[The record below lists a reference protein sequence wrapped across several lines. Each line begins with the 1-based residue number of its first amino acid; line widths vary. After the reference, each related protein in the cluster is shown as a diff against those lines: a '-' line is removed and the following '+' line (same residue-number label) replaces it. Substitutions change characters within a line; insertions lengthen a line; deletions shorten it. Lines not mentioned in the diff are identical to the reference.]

1 MKNYKQQI
9 KEYKEEIEKKYVRI
23 EAENRTVKA
32 CQNILSESILS
43 KQSHRTS
50 YFEFLYE
57 QTKFIKKRWWI
68 LQGCI
73 LMCLWIWLSNYTS
86 DIKDMMRIMGISATI
101 FVVLI
106 VPEIWKNRR
115 NGAIE
120 IEQASYYTLR
130 QICTARMLMF
140 GVVDLVIVMVFLAIT
155 YQTTILSL
163 SDLVVNFLLPVNVSC
178 CICFRVLYSRWEKSE
193 YIAVLSCLVWVG
205 HGSSYVP
212 EYISEL
218 IAVDMGCIGLDLACS
233 EYDVSICAKDGSGPY
248 DYDMTTRLIELA
260 KKHQLQYAVDIYP
273 FYSSDVSAAL
283 RGGNNIKG
291 ALIGPGVGA
300 SHGMERTHIQAVEN
314 TLKLILAY
322 IQ

>member
-9 KEYKEEIEKKYVRI
+9 QEYKNVIEEKYVRA
-23 EAENRTVKA
+23 EAESKTIEV
-32 CQNILSESILS
+32 CQNILTDSVLL
-43 KQSHRTS
+43 KQSHRAS

-68 LQGCI
+68 LQGI
-73 LMCLWIWLSNYTS
+73 VLLYLWIWLSNYTS
-86 DIKDMMRIMGISATI
+86 GIKDMMRIMGIFATI

-140 GVVDLVIVMVFLAIT
+140 GAVDFVIVMAFLAIT

-163 SDLVVNFLLPVNVSC
+163 NDLVINFLLPVNVSC
-178 CICFRVLYSRWEKSE
+178 CICFRLLYSRWEKSE

-205 HGSSYVP
+205 IWIMLVANDAIYQK
-212 EYISEL
+212 
-218 IAVDMGCIGLDLACS
+218 IATPVWVVMLMLSFAYFIFCVHKSLVFDEKIL
-233 EYDVSICAKDGSGPY
+233 E
-248 DYDMTTRLIELA
+248 DYTYEIRI
-260 KKHQLQYAVDIYP
+260 
-273 FYSSDVSAAL
+273 
-283 RGGNNIKG
+283 
-291 ALIGPGVGA
+291 
-300 SHGMERTHIQAVEN
+300 
-314 TLKLILAY
+314 
-322 IQ
+322 

>member
-1 MKNYKQQI
+1 MRNYKQQI
-9 KEYKEEIEKKYVRI
+9 QEYKNVIEETYVRP
-23 EAENRTVKA
+23 EAEDRTIKA
-32 CQNILSESILS
+32 CQNILTETVLLG
-43 KQSHRTS
+43 QAHRTT

-57 QTKFIKKRWWI
+57 QAKFIKKRWWI

-73 LMCLWIWLSNYTS
+73 LMCLWIWLSNYMS

-106 VPEIWKNRR
+106 IPEIWKNRR

-205 HGSSYVP
+205 LWMMIV
-212 EYISEL
+212 
-218 IAVDMGCIGLDLACS
+218 AN
-233 EYDVSICAKDGSGPY
+233 DV
-248 DYDMTTRLIELA
+248 
-260 KKHQLQYAVDIYP
+260 IYQKIVTP
-273 FYSSDVSAAL
+273 VWVA
-283 RGGNNIKG
+283 
-291 ALIGPGVGA
+291 
-300 SHGMERTHIQAVEN
+300 M
-314 TLKLILAY
+314 LILTFVY
-322 IQ
+322 FIFCVQKSLVFDEKILEDYTYEIRI

>member
-9 KEYKEEIEKKYVRI
+9 KEYKEEIEEKYVRA
-23 EAENRTVKA
+23 EAENKIVKA
-32 CQNILSESILS
+32 CQNILSESVLS

-106 VPEIWKNRR
+106 IPEIWKNRR

-140 GVVDLVIVMVFLAIT
+140 GVVDLVIVMVFLAIMPH
-155 YQTTILSL
+155 LG
-163 SDLVVNFLLPVNVSC
+163 
-178 CICFRVLYSRWEKSE
+178 R
-193 YIAVLSCLVWVG
+193 A
-205 HGSSYVP
+205 
-212 EYISEL
+212 
-218 IAVDMGCIGLDLACS
+218 
-233 EYDVSICAKDGSGPY
+233 DGPSGP
-248 DYDMTTRLIELA
+248 LGVP
-260 KKHQLQYAVDIYP
+260 HQYP
-273 FYSSDVSAAL
+273 VLRIVRCRAGPAHPHQPHGAAHR
-283 RGGNNIKG
+283 RGVHRG
-291 ALIGPGVGA
+291 
-300 SHGMERTHIQAVEN
+300 
-314 TLKLILAY
+314 TLCR
-322 IQ
+322 

>member
-1 MKNYKQQI
+1 MKILPQLTQRQCKQFTTQDLSERLDLEI
-9 KEYKEEIEKKYVRI
+9 TYTKSMLQVLCEKNLVRKELHYSCPE
-23 EAENRTVKA
+23 
-32 CQNILSESILS
+32 CHGQNILSESVLS

-68 LQGCI
+68 LQGCV

-106 VPEIWKNRR
+106 IPEIWKNRR

-205 HGSSYVP
+205 LWMMIV
-212 EYISEL
+212 
-218 IAVDMGCIGLDLACS
+218 AN
-233 EYDVSICAKDGSGPY
+233 DV
-248 DYDMTTRLIELA
+248 
-260 KKHQLQYAVDIYP
+260 IYQKIVTP
-273 FYSSDVSAAL
+273 VWVA
-283 RGGNNIKG
+283 
-291 ALIGPGVGA
+291 
-300 SHGMERTHIQAVEN
+300 M
-314 TLKLILAY
+314 LILTFVY
-322 IQ
+322 FIFCVQKSLLFDEKILEDYTYEIRI

>member
-1 MKNYKQQI
+1 
-9 KEYKEEIEKKYVRI
+9 
-23 EAENRTVKA
+23 
-32 CQNILSESILS
+32 
-43 KQSHRTS
+43 
-50 YFEFLYE
+50 
-57 QTKFIKKRWWI
+57 
-68 LQGCI
+68 
-73 LMCLWIWLSNYTS
+73 MCLWIWLSNYTS

-205 HGSSYVP
+205 LWMMIVANDV
-212 EYISEL
+212 ILSENCNSG
-218 IAVDMGCIGLDLACS
+218 MGGYADIDFVYLFLCS
-233 EYDVSICAKDGSGPY
+233 EVISIDEK
-248 DYDMTTRLIELA
+248 
-260 KKHQLQYAVDIYP
+260 
-273 FYSSDVSAAL
+273 F
-283 RGGNNIKG
+283 GG
-291 ALIGPGVGA
+291 LHV
-300 SHGMERTHIQAVEN
+300 
-314 TLKLILAY
+314 
-322 IQ
+322 

>member
-9 KEYKEEIEKKYVRI
+9 KEYKEEIEEKYVRA
-23 EAENRTVKA
+23 EAESKTVKA
-32 CQNILSESILS
+32 CQNILSESVLS

-68 LQGCI
+68 LQGCV

-106 VPEIWKNRR
+106 IPEIWKNRR

-140 GVVDLVIVMVFLAIT
+140 GVVDL
-155 YQTTILSL
+155 
-163 SDLVVNFLLPVNVSC
+163 SC
-178 CICFRVLYSRWEKSE
+178 CICFRALYSRWEKSE

-205 HGSSYVP
+205 LWMMIV
-212 EYISEL
+212 
-218 IAVDMGCIGLDLACS
+218 AN
-233 EYDVSICAKDGSGPY
+233 DV
-248 DYDMTTRLIELA
+248 
-260 KKHQLQYAVDIYP
+260 IYQKIVTP
-273 FYSSDVSAAL
+273 VWVA
-283 RGGNNIKG
+283 
-291 ALIGPGVGA
+291 
-300 SHGMERTHIQAVEN
+300 M
-314 TLKLILAY
+314 LILTFVY
-322 IQ
+322 FIFCVQKSLLFDEKILEDYTYEIRI

>member
-9 KEYKEEIEKKYVRI
+9 KEYKEEIEEKYVRA
-23 EAENRTVKA
+23 EAENKTVKA
-32 CQNILSESILS
+32 CQNILSESVLS

-73 LMCLWIWLSNYTS
+73 LMCLWIWLSNYAS

-106 VPEIWKNRR
+106 IPEIWKNRR

-205 HGSSYVP
+205 LWMMIV
-212 EYISEL
+212 
-218 IAVDMGCIGLDLACS
+218 AN
-233 EYDVSICAKDGSGPY
+233 DV
-248 DYDMTTRLIELA
+248 
-260 KKHQLQYAVDIYP
+260 IYQKIVTP
-273 FYSSDVSAAL
+273 VWVA
-283 RGGNNIKG
+283 
-291 ALIGPGVGA
+291 
-300 SHGMERTHIQAVEN
+300 M
-314 TLKLILAY
+314 LILTFVY
-322 IQ
+322 FIFCVQKSLLFDEKILEDYTYEIRI

>member
-1 MKNYKQQI
+1 MMKYKQQI

-32 CQNILSESILS
+32 CQNILS

-68 LQGCI
+68 LQGCV

-205 HGSSYVP
+205 LWMMIV
-212 EYISEL
+212 
-218 IAVDMGCIGLDLACS
+218 AN
-233 EYDVSICAKDGSGPY
+233 DV
-248 DYDMTTRLIELA
+248 
-260 KKHQLQYAVDIYP
+260 IYQKIVTP
-273 FYSSDVSAAL
+273 VWVA
-283 RGGNNIKG
+283 
-291 ALIGPGVGA
+291 
-300 SHGMERTHIQAVEN
+300 M
-314 TLKLILAY
+314 LILTFVY
-322 IQ
+322 FIFCVQKSLVFDEKILEDYTYEVRI

>member
-9 KEYKEEIEKKYVRI
+9 KEYKEEIEEKYVRA
-23 EAENRTVKA
+23 EAENKTVKA
-32 CQNILSESILS
+32 CQNILSESVLS

-68 LQGCI
+68 LQGCV

-86 DIKDMMRIMGISATI
+86 DIKRYDEDYGNICHNICGSDYPGN
-101 FVVLI
+101 L
-106 VPEIWKNRR
+106 EKQK

-205 HGSSYVP
+205 LWMMIV
-212 EYISEL
+212 
-218 IAVDMGCIGLDLACS
+218 AN
-233 EYDVSICAKDGSGPY
+233 DV
-248 DYDMTTRLIELA
+248 
-260 KKHQLQYAVDIYP
+260 IYQKIVTP
-273 FYSSDVSAAL
+273 VWVA
-283 RGGNNIKG
+283 
-291 ALIGPGVGA
+291 
-300 SHGMERTHIQAVEN
+300 M
-314 TLKLILAY
+314 LILTFVY
-322 IQ
+322 FVFCVQKSLVFDEKILEDYTYEIRI

>member
-9 KEYKEEIEKKYVRI
+9 KEYKEEIEEKYVRA
-23 EAENRTVKA
+23 EAENKTVKA
-32 CQNILSESILS
+32 CQNILSESVLS

-68 LQGCI
+68 LQGCV

-106 VPEIWKNRR
+106 IPEIWKNRR

-130 QICTARMLMF
+130 QICTARILMF

-163 SDLVVNFLLPVNVSC
+163 SDLVVNFLLPVNVSYSVE
-178 CICFRVLYSRWEKSE
+178 IPVITAWVRDDNYVHSTKEIFLGEPSLEGFLHQFR
-193 YIAVLSCLVWVG
+193 
-205 HGSSYVP
+205 H
-212 EYISEL
+212 
-218 IAVDMGCIGLDLACS
+218 
-233 EYDVSICAKDGSGPY
+233 
-248 DYDMTTRLIELA
+248 
-260 KKHQLQYAVDIYP
+260 HLQNKAREPQYKY
-273 FYSSDVSAAL
+273 L
-283 RGGNNIKG
+283 
-291 ALIGPGVGA
+291 L
-300 SHGMERTHIQAVEN
+300 VEN
-314 TLKLILAY
+314 DPKADYRIPYKDCMYRMYGEDDARAWARMV
-322 IQ
+322 IEIAS